1 MIAAAVTAASM
12 SGAESTFILFIRMGA
27 FSPEMGSL
35 VIISSRDPGW
45 RRGNYLFILTWN
57 LLYLV
62 AFFIC

>member
-45 RRGNYLFILTWN
+45 RRGNYLFI
-57 LLYLV
+57 
-62 AFFIC
+62 